1 MRTSEA
7 IERLARFVGARLIF
21 DEQLSGSVS
30 IEASEPLGE
39 SEAAAMIDALLLMKG
54 FAAVKGP
61 GGARK
66 VVPIANAQGPWLENL
81 PEQPDETPLVTLV
94 RLRDIDAELV
104 QIAIAP
110 LIGTNSI
117 AHVHHA
123 TNGIL
128 LAGAGNRLRRLA
140 DVMQALDDEG
150 LRRLVLIPLR
160 YADAETTGDVLMNAV
175 NDLGGDLRV
184 WPDVRTNRLVVRGR
198 PDVVE
203 RARSIVDRIDRPA
216 EGEGNLQVIPVRYMD
231 AEQLAE
237 SLRALATAAVTSGV
251 RGGASLAGRPFAVSV
266 HGPSHSLVVQADP
279 ETIDIVRGL
288 VAELDRVPPR
298 VEVEVIVAEVSH
310 LDTLN
315 LALDA
320 ILPIVEPNDVNDL
333 LIAAVSNP
341 GGNAL
346 ATSAGGGVVGR
357 IAQTPLLVP
366 IVNPLTGLPEQ
377 VLIPRATG
385 VLAAEEREI
394 HSRVLLRPRLSMIS
408 GEEHEIFA
416 GENIPVPTAEVG
428 DTGSNLLQTRQ
439 TIERRDTGV
448 ILRVQPTVFDV
459 GPIVL
464 DLYVEVSRFAGTTG
478 NSDPIFSERT
488 LTATARLQ
496 SGLTAVVG
504 WASLP
509 TTTRREVGTPY
520 LSRIPILGA
529 LFRSSSEI
537 ALTTHLLIAVRAERD
552 RPEAVVLTNW
562 LRRELAD
569 RERPVAAA
577 TSPEVP

>member
-1 MRTSEA
+1 
-7 IERLARFVGARLIF
+7 
-21 DEQLSGSVS
+21 
-30 IEASEPLGE
+30 
-39 SEAAAMIDALLLMKG
+39 
-54 FAAVKGP
+54 
-61 GGARK
+61 
-66 VVPIANAQGPWLENL
+66 
-81 PEQPDETPLVTLV
+81 
-94 RLRDIDAELV
+94 
-104 QIAIAP
+104 
-110 LIGTNSI
+110 
-117 AHVHHA
+117 
-123 TNGIL
+123 
-128 LAGAGNRLRRLA
+128 
-140 DVMQALDDEG
+140 
-150 LRRLVLIPLR
+150 
-160 YADAETTGDVLMNAV
+160 
-175 NDLGGDLRV
+175 
-184 WPDVRTNRLVVRGR
+184 
-198 PDVVE
+198 
-203 RARSIVDRIDRPA
+203 
-216 EGEGNLQVIPVRYMD
+216 
-231 AEQLAE
+231 
-237 SLRALATAAVTSGV
+237 
-251 RGGASLAGRPFAVSV
+251 
-266 HGPSHSLVVQADP
+266 
-279 ETIDIVRGL
+279 
-288 VAELDRVPPR
+288 
-298 VEVEVIVAEVSH
+298 
-310 LDTLN
+310 
-315 LALDA
+315 
-320 ILPIVEPNDVNDL
+320 
-333 LIAAVSNP
+333 
-341 GGNAL
+341 
-346 ATSAGGGVVGR
+346 VVGR